1 MTTSKVAPEPAEMLR
16 AASSSSIDMS
26 EIATGDALCSR
37 APRSSQWSSKS
48 RRRAGTPTSRWQC
61 DTQTGLSVWTSE
73 STSNS
78 GKLKGKGDADAFV
91 GVQQRSLPQL
101 LASGWY
107 RGCVVRKVEPPLSEA
122 EAARLV
128 EFTEARAG
136 KMAYE
141 QDNIELV
148 TSAVDCY
155 CCGTDVCRDR
165 RDLPASRRRDSQFCS
180 EYAVHAYDAAGRL
193 GTAALKEQ
201 VAMAHE
207 IVPVDFATG
216 GAFDGLRQRA

>member
-1 MTTSKVAPEPAEMLR
+1 M
-16 AASSSSIDMS
+16 
-26 EIATGDALCSR
+26 
-37 APRSSQWSSKS
+37 
-48 RRRAGTPTSRWQC
+48 
-61 DTQTGLSVWTSE
+61 
-73 STSNS
+73 
-78 GKLKGKGDADAFV
+78 
-91 GVQQRSLPQL
+91 QQRSLPQL

>member
-1 MTTSKVAPEPAEMLR
+1 
-16 AASSSSIDMS
+16 
-26 EIATGDALCSR
+26 
-37 APRSSQWSSKS
+37 
-48 RRRAGTPTSRWQC
+48 
-61 DTQTGLSVWTSE
+61 
-73 STSNS
+73 
-78 GKLKGKGDADAFV
+78 
-91 GVQQRSLPQL
+91 
-101 LASGWY
+101 
-107 RGCVVRKVEPPLSEA
+107 
-122 EAARLV
+122 
-128 EFTEARAG
+128 
-136 KMAYE
+136 MAYE

-216 GAFDGLRQRA
+216 GAFDGLFGSERELPLPAKRATARWRLFFFPACKCLLPKHDEGGQV